1 MSWRIIE
8 IKEDEFE
15 ELGECVEKMLH
26 TGGKLMSKIE
36 NMKRSHG
43 RMNER
48 GGMEDYRNGGYM
60 GERGGHGYMNERDDN
75 DDDDERYMNERR
87 RYSRRRY

>member
-1 MSWRIIE
+1 MGWRIIE

-43 RMNER
+43 HMNER
-48 GGMEDYRNGGYM
+48 NDMGDYRNGGSRM
-60 GERGGHGYMNERDDN
+60 NERYMNERDDD